1 MTRGL
6 FCRIRMPTPIAT
18 PVRAASRFAPS
29 SASQPRRA
37 AAGTCNT
44 TRRFLSLPSAAP
56 SPRWTLQLKS
66 SEHGNRDAMPHLI
79 VLYSAN
85 LESETDMSA
94 LCRRLADAML
104 TMQDEQRQ
112 QVFPTGGV
120 RVFAYPA
127 SHYAVAD
134 GQRDY
139 AFVYLNLRMG
149 RGRTAA
155 IKQRAGETLLA
166 AAKAHF
172 EPLFATRYID
182 RKSTRLNS
190 SHLGTSYAVF
200 CLKKKTLT

>member
-1 MTRGL
+1 
-6 FCRIRMPTPIAT
+6 
-18 PVRAASRFAPS
+18 
-29 SASQPRRA
+29 
-37 AAGTCNT
+37 
-44 TRRFLSLPSAAP
+44 
-56 SPRWTLQLKS
+56 
-66 SEHGNRDAMPHLI
+66 MPHLI

-104 TMQDEQRQ
+104 TVQDEQRQ

-127 SHYAVAD
+127 SHYALAD

-155 IKQRAGETLLA
+155 IKQRAGETVLA

-172 EPLFATRYID
+172 EPLFATRYIGLTLQVD
-182 RKSTRLNS
+182 EGQEVFDAKHSTIHPLFRKP
-190 SHLGTSYAVF
+190 
-200 CLKKKTLT
+200 